1 MEFNSHIDRAFISTI
16 LQLPHDVFNYTKLEL
31 LRVDLISASAA
42 LIVFALNNATRSR
55 WIPFSQ
61 LRKDGNNEVWIAN
74 WLLNKIKLDNK
85 ND

>member
-1 MEFNSHIDRAFISTI
+1 MEYNSHIDRSFISTI
-16 LQLPHDVFNYTKLEL
+16 LQLPHDVFNYTKIEL

-42 LIVFALNNATRSR
+42 LIVFVLNNTTRSR

-61 LRKDGNNEVWIAN
+61 LRKDGNNDVWMSN
-74 WLLNKIKLDNK
+74 WLLNKIKLDNI